1 MQNPNLSLVDRIPGV
16 RRAARSDDELVR
28 LDRHLHGLRRHL
40 LAIGLRGEA
49 SAVQTEIELVAT
61 LRRLS

>member
-1 MQNPNLSLVDRIPGV
+1 MENPNLSLVDRIPRL
-16 RRAARSDDELVR
+16 RRAAAPEDELAR